1 MKLKSGLSKTINNF
15 TLPEEIWHAITHGVG
30 LFFSLIGLVVLIAYA
45 TLNGST
51 LAIVSSA
58 IFGTTLVIM
67 YGSSTLYHALTHK
80 KLKEVFQTFDH
91 ASIYLLIAGTYTP
104 ITLYL
109 LQAYS
114 YGMEILLTEWLTAI
128 FGIYMKFKYPKR
140 FETLSLILYVLMG
153 WLIVIAISPLR
164 EVLVDNGFYLL
175 VAGGVTYT
183 LGVYFYINDSKPYYH
198 AVWHLFVLGG
208 SVFHYFMILLYV
220 I

>member
-1 MKLKSGLSKTINNF
+1 LTKHNGANDF
-15 TLPEEIWHAITHGVG
+15 TLAEEIWHAITHGLG
-30 LFFSLIGLVVLIAYA
+30 LFLSLIGSVVLIAYA
-45 TLNGST
+45 TLNGSI
-51 LAIVSSA
+51 LAIVSSS
-58 IFGTTLVIM
+58 IFSATLVIM
-67 YGSSTLYHALTHK
+67 YGSSTIYHALTHK
-80 KLKEVFQTFDH
+80 RIKLLFQTLDH

-104 ITLYL
+104 MTLYL
-109 LQAYS
+109 LQGS
-114 YGMEILLTEWLTAI
+114 NYGMGILIAEWSTAI
-128 FGIYMKFKYPKR
+128 FGIYMKFKYPNR

-198 AVWHLFVLGG
+198 ALWHLFVLGG

-220 I
+220 V

>member
-1 MKLKSGLSKTINNF
+1 
-15 TLPEEIWHAITHGVG
+15 
-30 LFFSLIGLVVLIAYA
+30 
-45 TLNGST
+45 
-51 LAIVSSA
+51 
-58 IFGTTLVIM
+58 M
-67 YGSSTLYHALTHK
+67 YGSSTIYHALTHK
-80 KLKEVFQTFDH
+80 RIKLLFQTLDH

-104 ITLYL
+104 MTLYL
-109 LQAYS
+109 LQGS
-114 YGMEILLTEWLTAI
+114 NYGMGILIAEWSTAI
-128 FGIYMKFKYPKR
+128 FGIYMKFKYPNR

-198 AVWHLFVLGG
+198 ALWHLFVLGG

-220 I
+220 V

>member
-1 MKLKSGLSKTINNF
+1 MTKHNGANDF
-15 TLPEEIWHAITHGVG
+15 TLAEEIWHAITHGLG
-30 LFFSLIGLVVLIAYA
+30 LFLSLIGSVVLIAYA
-45 TLNGST
+45 TLNGSI
-51 LAIVSSA
+51 LAIVSSS
-58 IFGTTLVIM
+58 IFSATLVIM
-67 YGSSTLYHALTHK
+67 YGSSTIYHALTHK
-80 KLKEVFQTFDH
+80 RIKLLFQTLDH

-104 ITLYL
+104 MTLYL
-109 LQAYS
+109 LQGS
-114 YGMEILLTEWLTAI
+114 NYGMGILIAEWSTAI
-128 FGIYMKFKYPKR
+128 FGIYMKFKYPNR

-198 AVWHLFVLGG
+198 ALWHLFVLGG

-220 I
+220 V